1 MKIYCVTYVE
11 NGATLE
17 MCYPAMDAE
26 DARNMCKDDMDNV
39 KVVNVEE
46 VL

>member
-26 DARNMCKDDMDNV
+26 GARSMCKDDMGDV
-39 KVVNVEE
+39 EVVNVEE